1 MKKII
6 LFASVIVLTLQ
17 TQAQKLQPVKNLLM
31 LQKLDKAK
39 EDFDNAMEKG
49 KFDTDP
55 EAYILKTAIYAGLA
69 TSEENKGK
77 PEGEALLKEAKTAF
91 LKYIQMDPTLEKA
104 NDPIYQ
110 NGPIALYS
118 NYYSEGYNEYSKQEW
133 QKAFEHLKFAVQ
145 VSDILRGLNVIKAPI
160 DTNVLIL
167 AGVTAEKSNNA
178 DSAVSYYSRLANAKI
193 TDQGFENVY
202 RYLVNYAI
210 NKGDLEMFDKY
221 KKLGAELYPKSEYFT
236 YDKVDFAVSLAKTF
250 ALKKKAIEEILAKEP
265 DNFKANEVL
274 GEIIFDTL
282 NSDVEG
288 AVKPAN
294 AAELEKLMVQSFNKA
309 ASLKENYEVPYL
321 FLGNHFINQAADIND
336 VRAAHISE
344 VNGKLKPGQKPSPA
358 DNAVSDSLA
367 IAYGVALEKAEAPYD
382 KVAKILGERAKAN
395 NGLGIREKA
404 QYKRAVNYLSKI
416 YAYKKAMEK
425 KDTALQAKY
434 AAEQKKWDDL
444 YDTINDIPTVNETN

>member
-17 TQAQKLQPVKNLLM
+17 SQAQKLQPVKNLLM

-221 KKLGAELYPKSEYFT
+221 KKLGAEL
-236 YDKVDFAVSLAKTF
+236 
-250 ALKKKAIEEILAKEP
+250 
-265 DNFKANEVL
+265 
-274 GEIIFDTL
+274 
-282 NSDVEG
+282 
-288 AVKPAN
+288 
-294 AAELEKLMVQSFNKA
+294 
-309 ASLKENYEVPYL
+309 
-321 FLGNHFINQAADIND
+321 
-336 VRAAHISE
+336 
-344 VNGKLKPGQKPSPA
+344 
-358 DNAVSDSLA
+358 
-367 IAYGVALEKAEAPYD
+367 
-382 KVAKILGERAKAN
+382 
-395 NGLGIREKA
+395 
-404 QYKRAVNYLSKI
+404 
-416 YAYKKAMEK
+416 
-425 KDTALQAKY
+425 
-434 AAEQKKWDDL
+434 
-444 YDTINDIPTVNETN
+444 